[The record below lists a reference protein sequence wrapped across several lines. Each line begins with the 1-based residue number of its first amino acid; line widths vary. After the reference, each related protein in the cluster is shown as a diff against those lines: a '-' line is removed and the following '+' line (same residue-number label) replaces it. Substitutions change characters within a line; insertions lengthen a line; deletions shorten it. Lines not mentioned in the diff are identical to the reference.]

1 MSVLRH
7 AAALAMTALALP
19 MLAAPAAIAG
29 HPDDVEVRILSIGDL
44 RSALEPLGGEAGT
57 VLQSDGSRIDAGG
70 AAHLGTYL
78 DQLRRQAGR
87 SLFLSAGNNVAAPD
101 EPSRTAVLRHEPV
114 IEMLDSWGLDAS
126 AIGATE
132 LAEGVPE
139 LLRKAD
145 GGCHLDDECDE
156 QTTFDGASF
165 PMVSSNIYGPTHTP
179 LTAPF
184 TIRHVDGTP
193 VGIIGATIHDDAGPG
208 YTLASERET
217 ITNATE
223 ALEGLDVA
231 AMILLVNSPDL
242 PEAPGGPSDCGA
254 GNTAAHDL
262 AATAPPQIDLV
273 MTSGARPYTCL
284 VRDPAGNDRPLLAA
298 GSHGRTIAVADLV
311 IDAATGDVQRD
322 RVSVFNQIVTRDIDA
337 ADEVTATLDAVESTI
352 GEAARTPVGTL
363 TQQAPKPVSAAT
375 ESPLGRLI
383 ADAAI
388 YSHNGRTNDSPAV
401 AALIHPDFLRQD
413 LSETVTHGDIF
424 AAVDNTPLATIDI
437 SGDTLARLLEQQ
449 FQDDRATLLQPS
461 AALAY
466 TIDEAAPIG
475 SRVSAITINAESVQP
490 GLEYRI
496 VIDPALTSPGSGFTA
511 LDDVTTETTIRGA
524 SALRTYIAAHTP
536 APVDERDRITRTG

>member
-1 MSVLRH
+1 MSMRRH
-7 AAALAMTALALP
+7 AVAASVIALALP
-19 MLAAPAAIAG
+19 LIATPAATAN
-29 HPDDVEVRILSIGDL
+29 HPDDVQVRILSIGDL
-44 RSALEPLGGEAGT
+44 RSALDPLDGEAGT

-70 AAHLGTYL
+70 AANLGTYL

-87 SLFLSAGNNVAAPD
+87 SLFLSTGNNVAAPD

-114 IEMLDSWGLDAS
+114 IDLLDTWGLDAS
-126 AIGATE
+126 AIGSTE

-156 QTTFDGASF
+156 ETTFDGAAF
-165 PMVSSNIYGPTHTP
+165 PLVSSNIYGPTHTP

-184 TIRHVDGTP
+184 TIRHVNGTP
-193 VGIIGATIHDDAGPG
+193 IGIIGATLHDEAGPE

-223 ALEGLDVA
+223 ALEGLGVA
-231 AMILLVNSPDL
+231 AMVLLVNSPDL
-242 PEAPGGPSDCGA
+242 PEEPGGPSDCGA
-254 GNTAAHDL
+254 GNTAAHGL
-262 AATAPPQIDLV
+262 AAQAPPQIDLV
-273 MTSGARPYTCL
+273 LTSGARPYTCL

-311 IDAATGDVQRD
+311 IDGTTGDVQRD
-322 RVSVFNQIVTRDIDA
+322 RVSVFNQIVTRDIDP
-337 ADEVTATLDAVESTI
+337 ADDVAATLDALETTI
-352 GEAARTPVGTL
+352 SEAARTPVGTL
-363 TQQAPKPVSAAT
+363 TRQAPKPVSAVT

-383 ADAAI
+383 ADAAV
-388 YSHNGRTNDSPAV
+388 YSHNGRNNDAPAV
-401 AALIHPDFLRQD
+401 AALIHPAFLRDD
-413 LSETVTHGDIF
+413 LHETVTHGDIF

-437 SGDTLARLLEQQ
+437 TGDTLARLLEQQ

-466 TIDEAAPIG
+466 TIDESAPIG
-475 SRVSAITINAESVQP
+475 SRISGITINAEPVQP

-496 VIDPALTSPGSGFTA
+496 VVDPVLTSPGSGFTV
-511 LDDVTTETTIRGA
+511 LDDAEPETTIRGA
-524 SALRTYIAAHTP
+524 SALRTYIADHAP
-536 APVDERDRITRTG
+536 ATVDEQDRITRTG